1 MNRRLL
7 LVLAL
12 PLLLVVG
19 AGYYASPRGRLAPRR
34 EPGLNVLLITID
46 TLRADRL
53 PAYGYRG
60 VETPNLDA
68 LRRDGV
74 LFENAY
80 SHCPLTL
87 PSHVSLLTGLL
98 PPAHGVR
105 NNLGYRFDAASHP
118 TLPLLLKRADY
129 ATGAFVSAWVLRPE
143 TGLGAG
149 FDSYRAVSGGT
160 DGRGS
165 VAEIQRPGRETVAL
179 ALEFVAAHRGQPFF
193 LFVHLYEP
201 HAPYAPP
208 SPQRERWGATYE
220 GEIAAADAA
229 LGDLVEGLKRNAV
242 YDDALVVLAS
252 DHGEGLGE
260 HGEEEHG
267 ILLYREVLHVP
278 LIVKRPRAAG
288 AGSSVDR
295 TVGLVDVL
303 PTVAESVGIPAPAA
317 LAGRSLFGQ
326 SGAAAAVYS
335 ETYYPRIHLGWSELH
350 SLVDERYHLID
361 GPRPEL
367 YDLRHDP
374 TETNDVARSA
384 TATLAALTR
393 ELGTR
398 RGDFRPPEAVGAAER
413 EKLQA
418 LGYLAG
424 GSGEATALRSD
435 ERPNP
440 RDHIR
445 ARGEMKTAVALVAE
459 GRDVEAVWALRRL
472 LAREPGF
479 FDAQWELGR
488 VLARSGRLDEAAR
501 AYREAMRLSPTLA
514 PGVAAA
520 LAEVSLA
527 RRDLDEAARAAN
539 LASDSDDY
547 GRAAVVG
554 AEVDL
559 RRGRFGAALD
569 RAEKAALR
577 LSAEGSAPV
586 AGLAFVRGDALARLG
601 RHAEAEEALREEVRQ
616 FPGAARAY
624 ASLALVVA
632 LQGRPDEAPGILEA
646 MQRARPGPETER
658 LAARAR
664 ALMKGGKSESQGRGL
679 AAPAGANAEGA
690 R

>member
-1 MNRRLL
+1 VARRLG
-7 LVLAL
+7 V
-12 PLLLVVG
+12 LLVVALA
-19 AGYYASPRGRLAPRR
+19 AGCQGQDAPRAATPAAT
-34 EPGLNVLLITID
+34 PGAPIILVTID

-60 VETPNLDA
+60 VETPNIDA

-74 LFENAY
+74 LFANAY

-105 NNLGYRFDAASHP
+105 NNLGYRLDAASHP
-118 TLPLLLKRADY
+118 TLPALLKGAGY
-129 ATGAFVSAWVLRPE
+129 ATGAAVSAWVLRPE

-149 FDSYRAVSGGT
+149 FDSYRDVPGGT

-165 VAEIQRPGRETVAL
+165 VADVQRAGRETVAL
-179 ALEFVAAHRGQPFF
+179 ALEFVAAHRREPFF

-229 LGDLVEGLKRNAV
+229 LGDLVAGLKRAAA

-260 HGEEEHG
+260 HGEDEHG

-278 LIVKRPRAAG
+278 LLVKRPRSAG
-288 AGSSVDR
+288 AGSTVER
-295 TVGLVDVL
+295 AVGLVDVM
-303 PTVAESVGIPAPAA
+303 PTLTEAVGVATPPG
-317 LAGRSLFGQ
+317 LAGRSLF
-326 SGAAAAVYS
+326 AASPAPAAVYS

-367 YDLRHDP
+367 FDLRHDP
-374 TETNDVARSA
+374 AEKQDLARASAPIVAA
-384 TATLAALTR
+384 MTR

-398 RGDFRPPEAVGAAER
+398 RGDFRAPDAVGEAER

-424 GSGEATALRSD
+424 GPAEGGARAGSG
-435 ERPNP
+435 PNP
-440 RDHIR
+440 RDHLG
-445 ARGEMKTAVALVAE
+445 ARPEMGKAMALVAH
-459 GRDVEAVWALRRL
+459 GNDAGAVLALRSL

-501 AYREAMRLSPTLA
+501 AYRDAMRLSPTLA
-514 PGVAAA
+514 RSVAAA

-527 RRDLDEAARAAN
+527 QGDLDQAARAAD
-539 LASDSDDY
+539 LASASDDY

-559 RRGRFGAALD
+559 RRGRFADALERAQTAAD
-569 RAEKAALR
+569 RLR
-577 LSAEGSAPV
+577 VQGSPPV

-601 RHAEAEEALREEVRQ
+601 RHAEAEAALREEIGH
-616 FPGAARAY
+616 FPGTARAY

-632 LQGRPDEAPGILEA
+632 LQGRPEEAPGILEA
-646 MQRARPGPETER
+646 MQRARPGAETVR

-664 ALMKGGKSESQGRGL
+664 ALMTGGKSETQGTGL
-679 AAPAGANAEGA
+679 AAPARAVAEGA

>member
-1 MNRRLL
+1 VARRR
-7 LVLAL
+7 V
-12 PLLLVVG
+12 LLLVVALTVGCRG
-19 AGYYASPRGRLAPRR
+19 ASRSDSPGSTMPR
-34 EPGLNVLLITID
+34 PPVILVTID

-60 VETPNLDA
+60 VETPNIDA

-74 LFENAY
+74 LFANAY

-105 NNLGYRFDAASHP
+105 NNLGYRLDATNHP
-118 TLPLLLKRADY
+118 TLPVLLKGASY
-129 ATGAFVSAWVLRPE
+129 ATGAAVSAWVLRPE

-149 FDSYRAVSGGT
+149 FDSYRDVPGRT
-160 DGRGS
+160 DGLGS
-165 VAEIQRPGRETVAL
+165 VAELQRPGRETVAF

-229 LGDLVEGLKRNAV
+229 FGDLMEGLKREAA

-252 DHGEGLGE
+252 DHGEGLGD

-278 LIVKRPRAAG
+278 LIVKRPRGAG
-288 AGSSVDR
+288 AGTSVER
-295 TVGLVDVL
+295 VVGLVDVL
-303 PTVAESVGIPAPAA
+303 PTVMESAGIPPPAG
-317 LAGRSLFGQ
+317 LPGRSLFAQ
-326 SGAAAAVYS
+326 SPPPGAIYS

-374 TETNDVARSA
+374 AEKADVASSA
-384 TATLAALTR
+384 PTTLAALTR

-424 GSGEATALRSD
+424 GAGEAVVAAVRS
-435 ERPNP
+435 RPNP

-445 ARGEMKTAVALVAE
+445 ARLDMKLAVALAAE
-459 GRDVEAVWALRRL
+459 GKKAEAILALQGL
-472 LAREPGF
+472 VGREPGF
-479 FDAQWELGR
+479 FDAHWELGR
-488 VLARSGRLDEAAR
+488 LLARSGRLDEAAR
-501 AYREAMRLSPTLA
+501 AYREAVRQSPILA
-514 PGVAAA
+514 PNVAVA
-520 LAEVSLA
+520 LADVSLA
-527 RRDLDEAARAAN
+527 RGDLDDAARAAD
-539 LASDSDDY
+539 LAASADDF
-547 GRAAVVG
+547 GQAAVIG
-554 AEVDL
+554 AEADL
-559 RRGRFGAALD
+559 RRGRFEAALS
-569 RAEKAALR
+569 RAQKADARLR
-577 LSAEGSAPV
+577 AQGSAPV
-586 AGLAFVRGDALARLG
+586 AGLAFIRGDALARLG
-601 RHAEAEEALREEVRQ
+601 RNAEAEAALREEIRQ
-616 FPGAARAY
+616 FPSAARAY

-632 LQGRPDEAPGILEA
+632 LQGRSEEAPRILEA
-646 MQRARPGPETER
+646 MQRAQPGPETAR

-664 ALMKGGKSESQGRGL
+664 ALMSGRRGPFGGLE
-679 AAPAGANAEGA
+679 APARAIAGGGG